1 MESFMRIPSNFLI
14 KNLPSQIK
22 TSIKYFENNNINEK
36 NSLSLF
42 LEVYEDCVK
51 IDDIRK
57 NLEKSS

>member
-1 MESFMRIPSNFLI
+1 MRIPSNFLI

-22 TSIKYFENNNINEK
+22 TSIKYFENNNNINEK

-42 LEVYEDCVK
+42 LAVYEECVK

>member
-1 MESFMRIPSNFLI
+1 MRIPSNFLI

-42 LEVYEDCVK
+42 LAVYEECVK

>member
-1 MESFMRIPSNFLI
+1 MRIPLNFLI
-14 KNLPSQIK
+14 KNLPNQIK
-22 TSIKYFENNNINEK
+22 TSIKYFENNNNTNEK

-42 LEVYEDCVK
+42 LEVYEECVK